1 MPENTTNPKYVK
13 IQIEDEVGNTLLH
26 HFLRIDS
33 WGLPAGRIEEGE
45 TPRTAAARELL
56 ERTGFEIDED
66 RLLEH
71 GVITQEEE
79 SKVNSFVLFSGK
91 KSDLHKVA
99 NPGERG
105 GYETKVIW
113 KKIDSSLTKKPQN
126 LIN

>member
-1 MPENTTNPKYVK
+1 MSETTTNPKYVK
-13 IQIEDEVGNTLLH
+13 IRIEDEMGNVLLH

-66 RLLEH
+66 KLSEC
-71 GVITQEEE
+71 GVITEEGE
-79 SKVNSFVLFSGK
+79 SKMNSFALFSGK
-91 KSDLHKVA
+91 KSDLRKVA

-105 GYETKVIW
+105 GYETEVMW
-113 KKIDSSLTKKPQN
+113 KEIDSLLTKKN
-126 LIN
+126 RRT

>member
-13 IQIEDEVGNTLLH
+13 IQIEDEIGNTLLH

-66 RLLEH
+66 KLLEC
-71 GVITQEEE
+71 GVINQEEE
-79 SKVNSFVLFSGK
+79 SKMNSFILFSGK

-105 GYETKVIW
+105 GYETEVMW
-113 KKIDSSLTKKPQN
+113 KKIESPLPKKISAELN
-126 LIN
+126 